1 MDNTTIAP
9 QQLQRMK
16 ELVEQLNRAS
26 EAYYNGQ
33 GELMTDFEWDARFD
47 ELRQLEQQ
55 TATVLPDSP
64 THNVS
69 RDDMAGKKEKH
80 EFAALSAPLPAA
92 PASTCGCGC
101 VCCICWFAI
110 CCPCKF
116 WLICV
121 NPFIILQRSDTRSIL
136 LSLPILPSGNQLR
149 IP

>member
-1 MDNTTIAP
+1 MDNTTIAT

-69 RDDMAGKKEKH
+69 HDDMAGKNLLH
-80 EFAALSAPLPAA
+80 FHWQRPSSPQ
-92 PASTCGCGC
+92 
-101 VCCICWFAI
+101 
-110 CCPCKF
+110 
-116 WLICV
+116 
-121 NPFIILQRSDTRSIL
+121 ILRNGQKG
-136 LSLPILPSGNQLR
+136 SLYGYRGNLTD
-149 IP
+149 